1 MEKKGYMVSRA
12 SKYVFSGLTGV
23 VSGVCV
29 GTEVDV
35 LITDGGTEVGA
46 ELSDT
51 ATTEEV
57 DVETDILGTAVG

>member
-1 MEKKGYMVSRA
+1 M
-12 SKYVFSGLTGV
+12 

>member
-1 MEKKGYMVSRA
+1 MEKKVYMVSRA

-51 ATTEEV
+51 EEV